1 MSLAGI
7 INCMS
12 TSHLSTEVIHTFTIT
27 ALTQQIHG
35 THGTKTLFAWRNYIV
50 TSSNNYHHSSRLV
63 ITMLQR
69 RINITALSG
78 RGGGRRPLWL
88 ILFGM
93 RGSIIKLSIILY
105 LVRVDM

>member
-1 MSLAGI
+1 MLLAGI

-12 TSHLSTEVIHTFTIT
+12 TSHLSTGVIHAFTIT
-27 ALTQQIHG
+27 ALTQQ
-35 THGTKTLFAWRNYIV
+35 THGTYGIKTLFAILSPR
-50 TSSNNYHHSSRLV
+50 SNNYHHSSRLV
-63 ITMLQR
+63 ITMSQR

-78 RGGGRRPLWL
+78 RGGGGGSRPLWL

-105 LVRVDM
+105 LVRVDI